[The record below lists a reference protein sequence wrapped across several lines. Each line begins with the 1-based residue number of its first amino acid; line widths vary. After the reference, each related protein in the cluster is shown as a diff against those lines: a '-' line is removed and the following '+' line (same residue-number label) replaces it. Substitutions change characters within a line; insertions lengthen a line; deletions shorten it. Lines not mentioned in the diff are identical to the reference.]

1 MHDIGI
7 QNTNCK
13 LGIRDTRRIYEGSPP
28 VLYMISHRKN
38 GQHELKGPTDF
49 ICQQTKSQNRLKM
62 TRRHGNS
69 RCHESR
75 YRWGNRR

>member
-13 LGIRDTRRIYEGSPP
+13 LGIRDTQRIYEGSSP

-38 GQHELKGPTDF
+38 GQQELKGPTDF
-49 ICQQTKSQNRLKM
+49 ICRQTKSQTRLKM
-62 TRRHGNS
+62 TRRHGYS
-69 RCHESR
+69 SYHESR
-75 YRWGNRR
+75 